1 MENETLKKRLN
12 LQRACDAVGG
22 QTALA
27 ELIGE
32 NQKLIWHLLNRAK
45 SIKLDV
51 ALKISKA
58 TNVSLEDIVADFAGS

>member
-1 MENETLKKRLN
+1 MENKTLIKRPN

-32 NQKLIWHLLNRAK
+32 DQKLIWHLLNRAK
-45 SIKLDV
+45 SIKAGV

-58 TNVSLEDIVADFAGS
+58 TNVSFEDIVADFSGS